1 MREARLASPPPTDGG
16 PVAWGRPPAGVWRRV
31 LGHST
36 SRHAEIS
43 RMCYGW
49 ACFAAMA
56 SRVRRTAQAEQI
68 QPQPS
73 PRLVIRRLAP
83 GVNHSSGSSPS
94 HDAPGRSGHS
104 PSKSARRAGWT
115 ADGRVSRGGA
125 GRVSRGRAGRVSRGR
140 RWGRA
145 GRVARVRRVS
155 RRPVA
160 MVRGHH
166 DHRRGRG
173 WRRYLASPLWRVRGQ
188 MEVERRERL
197 GWRGGVGRLGR
208 EQRATAA
215 RTGLHREPGPE
226 HGNSPGESRHCQQQ
240 GGNGRLP
247 DRGVVN
253 PVPELLEP
261 CRPRVPHDSR
271 SSISPRPPCPGPR
284 NTDTRSGC

>member
-1 MREARLASPPPTDGG
+1 M
-16 PVAWGRPPAGVWRRV
+16 
-31 LGHST
+31 
-36 SRHAEIS
+36 
-43 RMCYGW
+43 
-49 ACFAAMA
+49 
-56 SRVRRTAQAEQI
+56 
-68 QPQPS
+68 
-73 PRLVIRRLAP
+73 
-83 GVNHSSGSSPS
+83 NHGSGSSPS

-104 PSKSARRAGWT
+104 PRRPARRAGWT
-115 ADGRVSRGGA
+115 AA
-125 GRVSRGRAGRVSRGR
+125 GRGRRRWGRAGCGSRGRAGRVSRERAGCVSRGR

-188 MEVERRERL
+188 MEAERRERL

-208 EQRATAA
+208 GQRATAA

-226 HGNSPGESRHCQQQ
+226 HGTSPGESRHCQQQ

-247 DRGVVN
+247 GRGVVD

-261 CRPRVPHDSR
+261 CRPPVPHDSR
-271 SSISPRPPCPGPR
+271 SSIKSSASLPTRTRRQTGQNRSWRDRSRRRVPHVSMCQGWGSARPGARGVRGSCSGPGVSWHMNRPGAAAKNAAHSASPGSKTSARR
-284 NTDTRSGC
+284 VR